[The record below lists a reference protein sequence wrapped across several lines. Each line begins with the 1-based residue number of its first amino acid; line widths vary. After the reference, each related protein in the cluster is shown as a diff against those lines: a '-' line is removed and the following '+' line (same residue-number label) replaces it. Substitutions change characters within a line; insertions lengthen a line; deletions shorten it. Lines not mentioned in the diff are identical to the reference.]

1 MFYNDADLVINNMW
15 LGNKSSSQ
23 DRDFLNSNK
32 INLVVNCT
40 RDITIPEWYE
50 HDNINHI
57 RLPIYDWNSENDN
70 NILKNEIM
78 NIINTMNTYKKNNK
92 NILVHC
98 FAGMQ
103 RSATVIACY
112 LMYYYNFKPEHA
124 IFYIRNKRGI
134 AFQPYPTFN
143 SFIFNYRKNIEYKN
157 N

>member
-1 MFYNDADLVINNMW
+1 MYYNDADLVINNMW

-23 DRDFLNSNK
+23 DRDFLNSNQ

-57 RLPIYDWNSENDN
+57 RLPIYDWDSENDN

-78 NIINTMNTYKKNNK
+78 NIINTMDTYKKNNK

-112 LMYYYNFKPEHA
+112 LMYYYKFRPEHA

-143 SFIFNYRKNIEYKN
+143 SFILNYRKNIEYKN